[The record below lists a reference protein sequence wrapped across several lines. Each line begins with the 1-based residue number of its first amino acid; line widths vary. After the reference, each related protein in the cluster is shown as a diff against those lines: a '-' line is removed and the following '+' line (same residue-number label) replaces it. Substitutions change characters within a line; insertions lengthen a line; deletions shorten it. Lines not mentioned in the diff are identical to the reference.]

1 MKKSQKIESLDSLR
15 SIFGLPEQV
24 ENPSKD
30 DAPEKNEPKEQHS
43 SADAV
48 RIHLVRLKG
57 NKEATVIRGVSGNE
71 AFLENLCRTLKQHC
85 GVGGSSKNGE
95 ILLQGNHRERVLKW
109 FQEKGYKQTK
119 LAGG

>member
-24 ENPSKD
+24 DSGEKGES
-30 DAPEKNEPKEQHS
+30 PEKENSKEQHS
-43 SADAV
+43 PADAV

-57 NKEATVIRGVSGNE
+57 NKEATVIRGVSGSE
-71 AFLENLCRTLKQHC
+71 DFLENLCRVLKQHC
-85 GVGGSSKNGE
+85 GVGGSFKNGE
-95 ILLQGNHRERVLKW
+95 ILLQGNHRERILKW
-109 FQEKGYKQTK
+109 FQEKGYKQAK